1 MADSSQELMVATRQW
16 FLLQTKSREELR
28 AQHHLSNQGIDCFCP
43 EVTLVKIVRGQRK
56 EVREVLFPGYIFVL
70 FDPENVSIATL
81 RSTRGVL
88 RMVSFGGRPAP
99 VAFNLIEQLKERIA
113 QDNPQVRSNIPD
125 RGDLMEVLSGPF
137 RGLEAVFSQLDGD
150 RRALVLITLLN
161 QQVAASLPISQ
172 LSESRSPR

>member
-1 MADSSQELMVATRQW
+1 MPDAPQDLMVATRQW
-16 FLLQTKSREELR
+16 FLLQTKSREEMR
-28 AQHHLSNQGIDCFCP
+28 ATHHLTNQGIDCFCP
-43 EVTLVKIVRGQRK
+43 EVTLAKIVRGQRK
-56 EVREVLFPGYIFVL
+56 EVTEVLFPGYIFVL

-88 RMVSFGGRPAP
+88 RVVSFGGQPAL
-99 VAFNLIEQLKERIA
+99 VAFSLIEQLKERIA
-113 QDNPQVRSNIPD
+113 QDKSQKLSNIPD
-125 RGDLMEVLSGPF
+125 RGDRIEVLSGPF

-172 LSESRSPR
+172 LHVVRSRD